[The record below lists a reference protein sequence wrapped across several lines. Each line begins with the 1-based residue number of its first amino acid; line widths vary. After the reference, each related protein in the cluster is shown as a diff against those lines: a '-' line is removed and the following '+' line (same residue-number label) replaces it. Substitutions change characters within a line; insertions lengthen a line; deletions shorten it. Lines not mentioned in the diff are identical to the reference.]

1 MKQVIAGLIA
11 IFILN
16 VAKVNGQL
24 SDLALKK
31 DQRTYSLTWT
41 ASSEVNTRG
50 FEIQRRRMDASTN
63 EIVGFVSSETPG
75 SNNSANIHY
84 HFADP
89 AFLDDISYYQVK
101 QTNLDGK
108 VIYSDPVF
116 VDKLVNRASL
126 FIYPNPSSGN
136 NIKVAFAWEGK
147 KEIQLNDL
155 SGRRIQQWSAFS
167 GPRLEISGLLPGS
180 YVLTVMDNESRDRDS
195 KLMIV
200 SR

>member
-1 MKQVIAGLIA
+1 MNKGPSIPCLLFFSSAAGTGRSGLVFFGCDTCFGFFHKWNNNKA
-11 IFILN
+11 IP
-16 VAKVNGQL
+16 AG
-24 SDLALKK
+24 
-31 DQRTYSLTWT
+31 T
-41 ASSEVNTRG
+41 
-50 FEIQRRRMDASTN
+50 
-63 EIVGFVSSETPG
+63 
-75 SNNSANIHY
+75 NNSTNIHY

-108 VIYSDPVF
+108 VFYSDPIF

-195 KLMIV
+195 KLMVV